1 MPSEKFTVPGSQ
13 LAEKV
18 KKIIHEGNTRRI
30 RLIHQGRTI
39 LEIPL
44 SIGVPATAA
53 GIMVAPLLAA
63 LGAVTALV
71 TGCTIEV
78 EKADNS
84 E

>member
-1 MPSEKFTVPGSQ
+1 
-13 LAEKV
+13 
-18 KKIIHEGNTRRI
+18 
-30 RLIHQGRTI
+30 
-39 LEIPL
+39 
-44 SIGVPATAA
+44 
-53 GIMVAPLLAA
+53 MVAPLLAA